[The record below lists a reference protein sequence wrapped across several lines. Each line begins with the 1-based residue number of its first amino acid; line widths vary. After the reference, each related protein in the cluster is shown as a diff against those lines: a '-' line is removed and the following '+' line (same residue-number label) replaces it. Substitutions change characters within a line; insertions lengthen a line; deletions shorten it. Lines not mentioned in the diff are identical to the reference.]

1 MPADLGGVGRYV
13 LSLARAVA
21 SRGRVDLVVVA
32 QPPVVD
38 GLRAAL
44 PGAEVVAAPAL
55 TSRTALRLAWE
66 QLGLPLLARRL
77 GVDVVHSPHYTLP
90 VASRRTRVVTLHD
103 ATFFSSPEWHLP
115 VKARFFRTW
124 TRIAVRLA
132 DGVVTPSRATADA
145 VATSVRHPLPPVD
158 VAPLGVD
165 PAVFHPPRDEDRAVL
180 ARSVPDLPRSWIA
193 FLGTLEPRKN
203 VPALIEAARQLAV
216 SRRAAG
222 GPAPAL
228 LLAGSRG
235 WDDAVDEAVAAAS
248 SDLDVRRLG
257 YLPLEALAALLG
269 DADVVAYPSLGE
281 GFGLPVL
288 EAMSCGAVV
297 VTTRRL
303 SLPEVG
309 GDAVLYA
316 EVDPSS
322 LAGTLDE
329 ASRPGAAPLRARARA
344 RAGSFSWDRCAGV
357 HEEAWARARGRRT
370 P

>member
-1 MPADLGGVGRYV
+1 V
-13 LSLARAVA
+13 LALASAVA
-21 SRGRVDLVVVA
+21 DRGRVELVLVARPEVVA
-32 QPPVVD
+32 D
-38 GLRAAL
+38 LREAL

-55 TSRTALRLAWE
+55 TARTPLRLAWE

-77 GVDVVHSPHYTLP
+77 RVDVVHSPHYTLP
-90 VASRRTRVVTLHD
+90 IACRRARVVTLHD

-124 TRIAVRLA
+124 TRLAARLA
-132 DGVVTPSRATADA
+132 DGLVTPSHATAEA
-145 VATSVRHPLPPVD
+145 VAQWVRGPLPPVD

-165 PAVFHPPRDEDRAVL
+165 PTVFHPPTDADRAAL
-180 ARSVPDLPRSWIA
+180 AAAVPDLPTRWIA

-203 VPALIEAARQLAV
+203 VPALVEAVRRVAAA
-216 SRRAAG
+216 RRAAG
-222 GPAPAL
+222 AEPPSL

-235 WDDAVDEAVAAAS
+235 WDDAVAGAVADATA
-248 SDLDVRRLG
+248 DLDVRSLG

-269 DADVVAYPSLGE
+269 DAESVAYPSLGE

-316 EVDPSS
+316 DVDPAS

-329 ASRPGAAPLRARARA
+329 ASRPSAGHLRAAARSRAA
-344 RAGSFSWDRCAGV
+344 SFSWDRCAGV
-357 HEEAWARARGRRT
+357 HEEAWARAKGGRT